1 MCVEIESI
9 CVHIQQYFFLL
20 KNVIRWFLVWFDVWW
35 TGGHLVCRVCGCT
48 EFELEI
54 DKASSWSVHTPSVCI
69 GSSSTY
75 RVDGVNK
82 NSRNTFFFLVVC
94 ARAVTSLGSGC
105 IAVTPLGS
113 TVAHTDTGTGSKEG
127 STSPMH
133 ACMHI

>member
-1 MCVEIESI
+1 MCCVVAI
-9 CVHIQQYFFLL
+9 CRIA
-20 KNVIRWFLVWFDVWW
+20 
-35 TGGHLVCRVCGCT
+35 CT

-54 DKASSWSVHTPSVCI
+54 DKASSSSVHARSVCI
-69 GSSSTY
+69 GSTSTVWY
-75 RVDGVNK
+75 GVNK
-82 NSRNTFFFLVVC
+82 NSRNTFFFCLVVC